1 MFSPIHLYNSII
13 YYHLKLKIMILIT
26 LYANRFLRLL
36 QKTLSADR
44 DKCTGCEGL
53 LANRFFGNFSNVFSS
68 CVKSG
73 LFPQ

>member
-1 MFSPIHLYNSII
+1 
-13 YYHLKLKIMILIT
+13 MILIT